1 MFSAAAAAVGDV
13 AAGSLRRA
21 QNADHLAALHA
32 QAGRKFYGVKRIIK
46 IFKKF

>member
-32 QAGRKFYGVKRIIK
+32 QASDGRKFYGVTRIIK
-46 IFKKF
+46 IF